1 MSDDFPGDI
10 KSVQWE
16 RVQFTGGVL
25 PKILD
30 MQDLFEPDRVKTLA
44 RILET
49 AATPSEALKRWT
61 QRKDETT

>member
-1 MSDDFPGDI
+1 M
-10 KSVQWE
+10 QWE